1 MSVPKEKYIVRNWK
15 NESNKPLVS
24 ICCTAYNHES
34 YIEDA
39 IKGFLIQETDFPFE
53 ILIHDDASID
63 NTANIIREYEKLYPN
78 IIKVIY
84 QTENQYSQGRRIMP
98 IIVRQCSGEFIA
110 LCEGDDYW
118 TSPLKL
124 QKQYE
129 ALIDNANI
137 DICFTAAFD
146 EDAESK
152 QRKSLCHYTDRTKI
166 FSLSEVVRGGGG
178 FMPTASLMIRSA
190 IFDKLPDW
198 YNNAPVGDYY
208 LQILS
213 SIKGGAI
220 YLPLTS
226 CVYRTNAVGSWTLR
240 QKKLDSSKLYIDVKK
255 HFDSLDKLI
264 GLDVSIP
271 DIDYVKSQMLSDL
284 VPYFYLDKKFP
295 MADSLIKESWGYQCY
310 LNKKQMV
317 IFYLRHFPYIL
328 RMLFVLYKKIKKTE
342 FNFYSI
348 GIFKFFKA
356 RNNREKS

>member
-1 MSVPKEKYIVRNWK
+1 MSRTEDEIISNWK
-15 NESNKPLVS
+15 GDKKKPLVS
-24 ICCTAYNHES
+24 ICCIVYNQEG

-39 IKGFLIQETDFPFE
+39 INGFLIQETDFPFE
-53 ILIHDDASID
+53 ILIHDDASTD
-63 NTANIIREYEKLYPN
+63 NTANIIREYELLYPN

-84 QTENQYSQGRRIMP
+84 QKENQHSQGKRIIP
-98 IIVRQCSGEFIA
+98 IAARYCSGEFVA

-118 TSPLKL
+118 ISPLKL

-152 QRKSLCHYTDRTKI
+152 QMKNLCNYSDIIKT
-166 FSLSEVVRGGGG
+166 FSLSDVVRGGGS

-226 CVYRTNAVGSWTLR
+226 SVYRTNALGSWTLR

-264 GLDVSIP
+264 GLDVSIS
-271 DIDYVKSQMLSDL
+271 DIDYVKSKMLSNL
-284 VPYFYLDKKFP
+284 VPYFYLDGNFP
-295 MADSLIKESWGYQCY
+295 MADSLIKESWKYQCY
-310 LNKKQMV
+310 LNKKQTV
-317 IFYLRHFPYIL
+317 IFYLRHFPYIQRIL
-328 RMLFVLYKKIKKTE
+328 ILLYKKIK
-342 FNFYSI
+342 
-348 GIFKFFKA
+348 
-356 RNNREKS
+356 NRA